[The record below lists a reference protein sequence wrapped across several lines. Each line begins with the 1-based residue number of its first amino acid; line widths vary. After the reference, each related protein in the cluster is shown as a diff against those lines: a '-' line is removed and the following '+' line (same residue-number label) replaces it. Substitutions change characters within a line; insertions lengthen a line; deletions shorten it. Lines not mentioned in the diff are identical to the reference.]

1 MSKHFFPL
9 TVKNIINETA
19 KAASVVFTIPSEVK
33 ESFKYKAGQYL
44 TLKFQIG
51 DHEARRSYSMSSA
64 PFEDELQVTIKRVEG
79 GLVSNYILDKIKPG
93 DTVDVMPPQGR
104 FTAKIAD
111 ENRKTYYFFGAGS
124 GITPLMSL
132 IKTILEEEAQSSVFL
147 LYGNRDE
154 ESIIFKDQLRQLE
167 EKYTGQLVVEHIL
180 SQPSKQKSSG
190 LSSFFSKSKTNWR
203 GLTGRINHGQIDR
216 FFNEYPKRYEDTVYY
231 ICGPGE
237 MIDTVEA
244 ALLGQGIEQKKIYS
258 ERFLT
263 AIESSSTN
271 NKSTKNKGD
280 GSSVLIHLDGEEIQ
294 LNVTEGKT
302 VLDAL
307 IDAKYEPPYSCR
319 SGSCAACMGKVLKG
333 KVEMEA
339 CFALDDDEIADGY
352 VLTCQS
358 HPKSEDVE
366 ISYDV

>member
-1 MSKHFFPL
+1 MSNFFPL
-9 TVKNIINETA
+9 TVKDIIPETA
-19 KAASVVFTIPSEVK
+19 QAASVIFTVPSELK
-33 ESFKYKAGQYL
+33 ETFQYKAGQYL
-44 TLKFQIG
+44 TLLFQIG
-51 DHEARRSYSMSSA
+51 DHEVRRSYSMSSA
-64 PFEDELQVTIKRVEG
+64 PFQEELQVTVKRVEG
-79 GLVSNYILDKIKPG
+79 GLVSNYIIDKIKPG
-93 DTVDVMPPQGR
+93 STIKVMAPQGR
-104 FTAKIAD
+104 FTAKISD

-132 IKTILEEEAQSSVFL
+132 VKTILEEEAQSSVFL

-154 ESIIFKDQLRQLE
+154 ESIIFKDQLKNLE

-180 SQPSKQKSSG
+180 SQPVKEKKSG
-190 LSSFFSKSKTNWR
+190 LSSFFSKAKTNWR
-203 GLTGRINHGQIDR
+203 GLTGRIDHKQIAR
-216 FFNEYPKRYEDTVYY
+216 FFDEHPKRYEDSAYY

-263 AIESSSTN
+263 ATDSSSS
-271 NKSTKNKGD
+271 NKKATTTKGD
-280 GSSVLIHLDGEEIQ
+280 GASVLIHLDGKEIN
-294 LNVTEGKT
+294 LSVPDGKT

-319 SGSCAACMGKVLKG
+319 SGSCAACMGKVIKG
-333 KVEMEA
+333 KIEMEA
-339 CFALDDDEIADGY
+339 CFALDDDEIAEGY

-358 HPKSEDVE
+358 HPKTDEVE
-366 ISYDV
+366 ISFDV